1 MKPFKLEDFA
11 RKNVLQMKP
20 YSSARDEFGE
30 QRADWIY
37 LDANEN
43 PYPSAVNRYPDPLQK
58 EFKQELSQLRG
69 IAPEQ
74 ILIGNGSDEILDL
87 IFRAFAEPYQDRLL
101 TFPPTYGMYQ
111 VLADLNAVEVLEA
124 PLDPETFDLNFER
137 IDAQLKRAP
146 KLICLP
152 NPNNPSGN
160 GWPIATI
167 EKLLQR
173 ATGIVV
179 IDEAYI
185 DFAPFESA
193 LSLLSSYPNL
203 IVSQTFSKAFG
214 LAGARLGIAY
224 ASTEII
230 GLLNRIKPPYNIN
243 ALSQAE
249 GIACLKDRK
258 KRDTHI
264 KTILEERDRMEL
276 FFNDLNFVK
285 KIFKSDANFIL
296 MRVDDAQRR
305 YHQFLEAGIV
315 LRNRSRQLHCEN
327 TVRISIGTPQENSKL
342 MEVCKQLD
350 LS

>member
-1 MKPFKLEDFA
+1 MKSFNLEDLA

-30 QRADWIY
+30 QQADWIY

-43 PYPSAVNRYPDPLQK
+43 PYPSEVNRYPDPLQK
-58 EFKQELSQLRG
+58 ELKQELAQLRG
-69 IAPEQ
+69 VSADQ

-111 VLADLNAVEVLEA
+111 VLADLNGIHVLEA

-137 IDAQLKRAP
+137 IDTQLKQAP

-160 GWPIATI
+160 GWSIATI
-167 EKLLQR
+167 EKLLQK

-179 IDEAYI
+179 VDEAYI
-185 DFAPFESA
+185 DFSPFESA
-193 LSLLSSYPNL
+193 LCLLPSYPNL

-224 ASTEII
+224 ASAEII

-243 ALSQAE
+243 VLSQVE
-249 GIACLKDRK
+249 GIKCLKDREKRQK
-258 KRDTHI
+258 KI
-264 KTILEERDRMEL
+264 KIILEERNRIEL
-276 FFNDLNFVK
+276 FFNNISFVL

-296 MRVDDAQRR
+296 LRVDDAQRR
-305 YHQFLEAGIV
+305 YQQFLDAGIV
-315 LRNRSRQLHCEN
+315 LRNRSNQLHCQN
-327 TVRISIGTPQENSKL
+327 TLRISIGTPQENSKL